1 MKIYTKTGDD
11 GTTGLFA
18 GGRVSKHD
26 PRISAYGTVD
36 ELNAILGV
44 VEATLRESA
53 THADGKAD
61 TSLLLDLSRDL
72 IRLQHDLF
80 SVGAE
85 LASPDPEKNGTKLIS
100 QRDILRLEERIDALE
115 TRLEPLTF
123 FILPGGSRSAAEL
136 HWARTV
142 CRRAERD
149 VVSLATDPTVADC
162 TTVVTY
168 LNRLSDLL
176 FVMARAANSALRIS
190 DTRWEKPE

>member
-26 PRISAYGTVD
+26 PRINAYGTVD

-44 VEATLRESA
+44 VEATLRDA
-53 THADGKAD
+53 AHADSQVD
-61 TSLLLDLSRDL
+61 SSLLLDLSRDL

-85 LASPDPEKNGTKLIS
+85 LASPDPEKNGTKLIAE
-100 QRDILRLEERIDALE
+100 RDVLRLEERIDALE
-115 TRLEPLTF
+115 ARLEPLTF

-136 HWARTV
+136 HWARTL